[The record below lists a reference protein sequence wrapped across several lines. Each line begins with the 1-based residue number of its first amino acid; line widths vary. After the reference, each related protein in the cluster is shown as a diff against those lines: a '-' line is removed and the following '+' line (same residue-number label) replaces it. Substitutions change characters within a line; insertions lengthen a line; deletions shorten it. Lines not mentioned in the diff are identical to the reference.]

1 MNALRLQTNLSNA
14 DHNTGGLVE
23 AAAKFC
29 IFQVNYGLFNCDV
42 AFPFFVWAEIDNHE
56 LLMGYSSDIGNVEFE
71 LGAKT
76 LERWLIKPEK
86 TMEIVLGIPRERA
99 QDERRVAISPP
110 GVQILVEHGI
120 KVIIEKS
127 AGHFCNFTDLDYGE
141 AGATIADSPEELYE
155 QSNVIVKVSPP
166 QPDEISLFM
175 PGQMLI
181 SALHLGTI
189 TPDLIKTLIEKNITA
204 LGFEFI
210 ETRDGELPIVR
221 TLSEI
226 AGSLAI
232 QTAAK
237 YLETGYGGSGI
248 LLGGIAGVP
257 PAWVTIIGAGTV
269 GLFAA
274 QDALGL
280 GAQVTVID
288 KEINR
293 LRRFEAFFNRH
304 LVTAIA
310 NDHYIAEIAKMSDVL
325 IGALSPRQKIIKP
338 LVSEQVVKSMKPGS
352 VIIDVSIDQG
362 ACFATS
368 RHTSHTNPI
377 YVKHGVTHYWV
388 PNIPS
393 AVAKTASFAL
403 TNTLLPFLLKLTEH
417 ETISDILWKSHSLRK
432 GTYLFKGYVT
442 KKILAELTDVPF
454 REIDMLLA
462 AS

>member
-1 MNALRLQTNLSNA
+1 
-14 DHNTGGLVE
+14 
-23 AAAKFC
+23 
-29 IFQVNYGLFNCDV
+29 
-42 AFPFFVWAEIDNHE
+42 
-56 LLMGYSSDIGNVEFE
+56 MGYSENFEGIEFD

-86 TMEIVLGIPRERA
+86 KMNVALGIPKERFD
-99 QDERRVAISPP
+99 DERRVALSPA
-110 GVQILVEHGI
+110 GVKILSENGIHVLVE
-120 KVIIEKS
+120 KN
-127 AGHFCNFTDLDYGE
+127 AGLASHFTDEEYAE
-141 AGATIADSPEELYE
+141 AGGTLTESAKELYD
-155 QSNVIVKVSPP
+155 SANVIVKVCPP
-166 QPDEISLFM
+166 QSEELSFFKPNQL
-175 PGQMLI
+175 LV
-181 SALHLGTI
+181 SALHLGSVT
-189 TPDLIKTLIEKNITA
+189 KTLVQAFLEKNITA

-210 ETRDGELPIVR
+210 ETRDGELPMVR

-237 YLETGYGGSGI
+237 YLETGYGGSGT

-257 PAWVTIIGAGTV
+257 PAHVTIIGAGTV

-280 GAQVTVID
+280 GAQVTVLD

-304 LVTAIA
+304 IVTAIA
-310 NDHYIAEIAKMSDVL
+310 NEHYIAELAKVSDVM
-325 IGALSPRQKIIKP
+325 IGALSPKQKLIKP
-338 LVSEQVVKSMKPGS
+338 IVSHEVIKTMRSGS

-368 RHTSHTNPI
+368 RHTTHAHPI
-377 YVKHGVTHYWV
+377 FVKYGVTHYCV

-393 AVAKTASFAL
+393 AVARTASFAL
-403 TNTLLPFLLKLTEH
+403 TNTLLPFLMKLTAY
-417 ETISDILWKSHSLRK
+417 ETITEILWNSYSLRK
-432 GTYLFKGYVT
+432 GAYAFKGYVT
-442 KKILAELTDVPF
+442 QKQLAEITGLQY

-462 AS
+462 TG

>member
-1 MNALRLQTNLSNA
+1 MSYT
-14 DHNTGGLVE
+14 
-23 AAAKFC
+23 
-29 IFQVNYGLFNCDV
+29 
-42 AFPFFVWAEIDNHE
+42 
-56 LLMGYSSDIGNVEFE
+56 SDIGNIEFE

-86 TMEIVLGIPRERA
+86 TMLIVLGIPRERA

-110 GVQILVEHGI
+110 GVQILAEHGI
-120 KVIIEKS
+120 KVVIEES
-127 AGHFCNFTDLDYGE
+127 AGKFCNFTDFDYSE
-141 AGATIADSPEELYE
+141 AGALIVNSPEELYS
-155 QSNVIVKVSPP
+155 QANVIVKVSPP
-166 QPDEISLFM
+166 QPEELSLFM

-181 SALHLGTI
+181 SAVHLGTVSNHMLKSLL
-189 TPDLIKTLIEKNITA
+189 DKNITA

-257 PAWVTIIGAGTV
+257 PAHVTIIGAGTV

-310 NDHYIAEIAKMSDVL
+310 NDHYIAQLAKMSDVI
-325 IGALSPRQKIIKP
+325 IGALSPRQKISKP

-377 YVKHGVTHYWV
+377 YVKHGVTHYCV

-417 ETISDILWKSHSLRK
+417 ETVSDILWKSHSLRK
-432 GTYLFKGYVT
+432 GTYMFKGYIT
-442 KKILAELTDVPF
+442 KKIVSELTDLPF

-462 AS
+462 AC

>member
-1 MNALRLQTNLSNA
+1 
-14 DHNTGGLVE
+14 
-23 AAAKFC
+23 
-29 IFQVNYGLFNCDV
+29 
-42 AFPFFVWAEIDNHE
+42 
-56 LLMGYSSDIGNVEFE
+56 MGYGCDIEFD
-71 LGAKT
+71 LGVKT

-86 TMEIVLGIPRERA
+86 TMNISLGIPKERA
-99 QDERRVAISPP
+99 LDERRVAISPA
-110 GVQILVEHGI
+110 GVQILAEHGVR
-120 KVIIEKS
+120 VIVETT
-127 AGHFCNFTDLDYGE
+127 AGQCCNFSDTEYAE
-141 AGATIADSPEELYE
+141 AGALIAPSPEELFH
-155 QSNVIVKVSPP
+155 QSNVIVKVLPP
-166 QPDEISLFM
+166 LPEELPLFSS
-175 PGQMLI
+175 GQMLI
-181 SALHLGTI
+181 SALHLGTVNRH
-189 TPDLIKTLIEKNITA
+189 LMKTLLEKNITA

-257 PAWVTIIGAGTV
+257 PANVTIIGAGTV

-310 NDHYIAEIAKMSDVL
+310 NEHYISQLAKTSDVM
-325 IGALSPRQKIIKP
+325 IGALSPKKKIIRP
-338 LVSEQVVKSMKPGS
+338 LVSEQVVKTMKPGS

-362 ACFATS
+362 SCFATS

-377 YVKHGVTHYWV
+377 YVKHGVTHYCV

-442 KKILAELTDVPF
+442 KKILAELTDFPY

>member
-1 MNALRLQTNLSNA
+1 
-14 DHNTGGLVE
+14 
-23 AAAKFC
+23 
-29 IFQVNYGLFNCDV
+29 
-42 AFPFFVWAEIDNHE
+42 
-56 LLMGYSSDIGNVEFE
+56 MGYSGNIESIEFD
-71 LGAKT
+71 LGIKT

-86 TMEIVLGIPRERA
+86 KMNIALGIPKEWA
-99 QDERRVAISPP
+99 NDERRVALSPA
-110 GVQILVEHGI
+110 GVKILNENGI
-120 KVIIEKS
+120 RVLIEKN
-127 AGHFCNFTDLDYGE
+127 AGLASNFPDEEYAE
-141 AGATIADSPEELYE
+141 AGGYLTDSPEALYNNA
-155 QSNVIVKVSPP
+155 NVIVKVSPP
-166 QPDEISLFM
+166 QFEEVSLFK
-175 PGQMLI
+175 PHQMLI
-181 SALHLGTI
+181 SALHLGSVSKS
-189 TPDLIKTLIEKNITA
+189 LIGTFLEKNIIA

-237 YLETGYGGSGI
+237 YLETGYGGSGV

-257 PAWVTIIGAGTV
+257 PAHITIIGAGTV

-304 LVTAIA
+304 IVTAIA
-310 NDHYIAEIAKMSDVL
+310 NDHYISELAKVSDVM
-325 IGALSPRQKIIKP
+325 IGALSPKQKLIKP
-338 LVSEQVVKSMKPGS
+338 IVSEDVIKTMRPGS

-362 ACFATS
+362 ICFATS
-368 RHTSHTNPI
+368 RHTTHTNPI
-377 YVKHGVTHYWV
+377 FVKHGVTHYCV

-393 AVAKTASFAL
+393 AVARTASFAL
-403 TNTLLPFLLKLTEH
+403 TNTLLPFLMKLTAH
-417 ETISDILWKSHSLRK
+417 ETITEILWNSHSLRK
-432 GTYLFKGYVT
+432 GTYTFKGYVT
-442 KKILAELTDVPF
+442 QKPLTEITGLPH

-462 AS
+462 TG

>member
-1 MNALRLQTNLSNA
+1 
-14 DHNTGGLVE
+14 
-23 AAAKFC
+23 
-29 IFQVNYGLFNCDV
+29 
-42 AFPFFVWAEIDNHE
+42 
-56 LLMGYSSDIGNVEFE
+56 MGYTSDIGNIEFE

-86 TMEIVLGIPRERA
+86 TMSIVLGIPRERA

-120 KVIIEKS
+120 KVVIEES
-127 AGHFCNFTDLDYGE
+127 AGKFCNFTDYDYSE
-141 AGATIADSPEELYE
+141 AGALVVNSIDELYN
-155 QSNVIVKVSPP
+155 QANVIVKVSPP
-166 QPDEISLFM
+166 QPEELSLLI

-181 SALHLGTI
+181 SAVHLGTVSNHM
-189 TPDLIKTLIEKNITA
+189 IKTLLDRNITA

-257 PAWVTIIGAGTV
+257 PAHVTIIGAGTV

-310 NDHYIAEIAKMSDVL
+310 NEHYISQLAKMSDVI
-325 IGALSPRQKIIKP
+325 IGALSPRQKISKP

-377 YVKHGVTHYWV
+377 YVKYGVTHYCV

-417 ETISDILWKSHSLRK
+417 ETVSDILWKSHSLRK
-432 GTYLFKGYVT
+432 GTYVFKGYVT
-442 KKILAELTDVPF
+442 KKIVSELTDLPF

-462 AS
+462 AC

>member
-1 MNALRLQTNLSNA
+1 
-14 DHNTGGLVE
+14 
-23 AAAKFC
+23 
-29 IFQVNYGLFNCDV
+29 
-42 AFPFFVWAEIDNHE
+42 
-56 LLMGYSSDIGNVEFE
+56 MGYSSDMGTIEFE

-76 LERWLIKPEK
+76 LERWLLKPEK
-86 TMEIVLGIPRERA
+86 TMSISIGIPKERA
-99 QDERRVAISPP
+99 QDERRVALSPA
-110 GVQILVEHGI
+110 GVQILTEQGI
-120 KVIIEKS
+120 RVVIES
-127 AGHFCNFTDLDYGE
+127 NAGCFCNFQDSDYAE
-141 AGATIADSPEELYE
+141 AGAIVASCPEEVYN

-166 QPDEISLFM
+166 QPEEMGLFL

-181 SALHLGTI
+181 SAVHLGTI
-189 TPDLIKTLIEKNITA
+189 SRYMIKTLIEKNITA

-257 PAWVTIIGAGTV
+257 PAHVTIIGAGTV

-310 NDHYIAEIAKMSDVL
+310 NDHYIAQLARVSDVM
-325 IGALSPRQKIIKP
+325 IGALSPKQKLSKP
-338 LVSEQVVKSMKPGS
+338 LVSEQVVKTMKPGS

-362 ACFATS
+362 ACFGTS
-368 RHTSHTNPI
+368 RHTTHTNPI
-377 YVKHGVTHYWV
+377 YVKHGVTHYCV

-393 AVAKTASFAL
+393 AVAKTATYAL
-403 TNTLLPFLLKLTEH
+403 TNTLLPFLQKLTAH
-417 ETISDILWKSHSLRK
+417 QTISEILWKSHSLRK
-432 GTYLFKGYVT
+432 GTYLYKGYIT
-442 KKILAELTDVPF
+442 KKILAELTDFPY
-454 REIDMLLA
+454 REIEMLLA
-462 AS
+462 TA

>member
-1 MNALRLQTNLSNA
+1 
-14 DHNTGGLVE
+14 
-23 AAAKFC
+23 
-29 IFQVNYGLFNCDV
+29 
-42 AFPFFVWAEIDNHE
+42 
-56 LLMGYSSDIGNVEFE
+56 MGYSSDMGNIEFE
-71 LGAKT
+71 LGVKT
-76 LERWLIKPEK
+76 LERWLIKSEK
-86 TMEIVLGIPRERA
+86 KMNIAIAIPKERA
-99 QDERRVAISPP
+99 LDERRVALSPA
-110 GVQILVEHGI
+110 GVQILTEQGIRVIVE
-120 KVIIEKS
+120 ES
-127 AGHFCNFTDLDYGE
+127 AGRFCNFQDGDYAE
-141 AGATIADSPEELYE
+141 AGAAIAGSPEELYP
-155 QSNVIVKVSPP
+155 QANVIVKVSPP
-166 QPDEISLFM
+166 QPEELPFFM
-175 PGQMLI
+175 AGQMLF
-181 SALHLGTI
+181 SALHLGTVSRH
-189 TPDLIKTLIEKNITA
+189 LVKSLIEKNITA
-204 LGFEFI
+204 LAFEFI

-257 PAWVTIIGAGTV
+257 PAHVTIIGAGTV

-310 NDHYIAEIAKMSDVL
+310 NDHYIAQLARISDVM
-325 IGALSPRQKIIKP
+325 IGALSPKQKLGKP
-338 LVSEQVVKSMKPGS
+338 LVSEAVVKTMKPGS

-362 ACFATS
+362 TCFATS
-368 RHTSHTNPI
+368 RHTTHANPI
-377 YVKHGVTHYWV
+377 YVKHGVTHYCV

-403 TNTLLPFLLKLTEH
+403 TNTLLPFLQKLTLH
-417 ETISDILWKSHSLRK
+417 ETIPDILWKSHSLRK

-442 KKILAELTDVPF
+442 KKILAELTDFPF

-462 AS
+462 TS

>member
-1 MNALRLQTNLSNA
+1 MYISE
-14 DHNTGGLVE
+14 DKKVS
-23 AAAKFC
+23 
-29 IFQVNYGLFNCDV
+29 YGLFNGEV
-42 AFPFFVWAEIDNHE
+42 TFPFFVLGEIDNHE

-141 AGATIADSPEELYE
+141 AGATIADSPEELYG

-166 QPDEISLFM
+166 QTDELSLFM

-181 SALHLGTI
+181 SALHLGTV
-189 TPDLIKTLIEKNITA
+189 TPGLIKTLIEKNITA

-338 LVSEQVVKSMKPGS
+338 MVSEQVVKSMKPGS

-377 YVKHGVTHYWV
+377 YVKHGVTHYCV

-393 AVAKTASFAL
+393 AVAKTATFAL

-417 ETISDILWKSHSLRK
+417 ETISDILWKSHSLRR
-432 GTYLFKGYVT
+432 GTYIFKGYVT
-442 KKILAELTDVPF
+442 KKVLADLTDVPF

>member
-1 MNALRLQTNLSNA
+1 
-14 DHNTGGLVE
+14 
-23 AAAKFC
+23 
-29 IFQVNYGLFNCDV
+29 
-42 AFPFFVWAEIDNHE
+42 
-56 LLMGYSSDIGNVEFE
+56 MGYPSEFGTLEFE
-71 LGAKT
+71 LGVKT
-76 LERWLIKPEK
+76 LERWLLKSDK
-86 TMEIVLGIPRERA
+86 TMNISIAMPRERA
-99 QDERRVAISPP
+99 QDERRVALSPA
-110 GVQILVEHGI
+110 GVQLLVEQGI
-120 KVIIEKS
+120 RVIVES
-127 AGHFCNFTDLDYGE
+127 GAGIFCNFSDTNYSD
-141 AGATIADSPEELYE
+141 AGALIASCPEELYR
-155 QSNVIVKVSPP
+155 QANVIVKVSPP
-166 QPDEISLFM
+166 QTEELSMFQ
-175 PGQMLI
+175 PGQMLF
-181 SALHLGTI
+181 SALHLGTVSRQMI
-189 TPDLIKTLIEKNITA
+189 RTLIEKNITA
-204 LGFEFI
+204 IGFEFI

-257 PAWVTIIGAGTV
+257 PAHVTIIGAGTV

-280 GAQVTVID
+280 GAQVTVLD

-310 NDHYIAEIAKMSDVL
+310 NEHYIAQLALISDVM
-325 IGALSPRQKIIKP
+325 IGALSPKQKLGKP
-338 LVSEQVVKSMKPGS
+338 LVSEQVVKTMKQGS

-368 RHTSHTNPI
+368 RHTTHTNPI
-377 YVKHGVTHYWV
+377 YVKHGVTHYCV

-403 TNTLLPFLLKLTEH
+403 TNTLLPFLQKLTAH
-417 ETISDILWKSHSLRK
+417 ETIPDILWKSHSLRK
-432 GTYLFKGYVT
+432 GTYIYKGYVT
-442 KKILAELTDVPF
+442 KKILAELTDFPY

-462 AS
+462 TA

>member
-1 MNALRLQTNLSNA
+1 
-14 DHNTGGLVE
+14 
-23 AAAKFC
+23 
-29 IFQVNYGLFNCDV
+29 
-42 AFPFFVWAEIDNHE
+42 
-56 LLMGYSSDIGNVEFE
+56 MGYGFDIEFD
-71 LGAKT
+71 LGVKT

-86 TMEIVLGIPRERA
+86 TLNISLGIPKERA
-99 QDERRVAISPP
+99 QDERRVAISPA
-110 GVQILVEHGI
+110 GAQILTEHGI
-120 KVIIEKS
+120 RVIIETT
-127 AGHFCNFTDLDYGE
+127 AGQSSNFPDSDYAE
-141 AGATIADSPEELYE
+141 AGASIAPSPEELFR

-166 QPDEISLFM
+166 QPEELPLFTS
-175 PGQMLI
+175 GQMLL
-181 SALHLGTI
+181 SALHLGTVSRHMV
-189 TPDLIKTLIEKNITA
+189 KTLLERNITA

-257 PAWVTIIGAGTV
+257 PAHVTIIGAGTV
-269 GLFAA
+269 GLFAE

-310 NDHYIAEIAKMSDVL
+310 NDHYISQLAKVSDVM
-325 IGALSPRQKIIKP
+325 IGALSPKKKISQP
-338 LVSEQVVKSMKPGS
+338 LVSEQVVRSMKPGS

-377 YVKHGVTHYWV
+377 YVKHGVTHYCV

-417 ETISDILWKSHSLRK
+417 ETIADILWKSHSLRK
-432 GTYLFKGYVT
+432 GTYVYKGYVT
-442 KKILAELTDVPF
+442 KKVLAELTDFPF

>member
-1 MNALRLQTNLSNA
+1 
-14 DHNTGGLVE
+14 
-23 AAAKFC
+23 
-29 IFQVNYGLFNCDV
+29 
-42 AFPFFVWAEIDNHE
+42 
-56 LLMGYSSDIGNVEFE
+56 MGYGCDFEFD
-71 LGAKT
+71 LGVKT

-86 TMEIVLGIPRERA
+86 TMNISLGIPRERA
-99 QDERRVAISPP
+99 QDERRVAISPA
-110 GVQILVEHGI
+110 GVQILTEHGI
-120 KVIIEKS
+120 RVIVETT
-127 AGHFCNFTDLDYGE
+127 AGQFCNFSDSDYAE
-141 AGATIADSPEELYE
+141 AGAIIAPSPEELFG

-166 QPDEISLFM
+166 QQEELPLFT

-189 TPDLIKTLIEKNITA
+189 SRHLIKTLLEKNVTA

-257 PAWVTIIGAGTV
+257 PANVTIIGAGTV

-310 NDHYIAEIAKMSDVL
+310 NDHYISELAKTSDVL
-325 IGALSPRQKIIKP
+325 IGALSPKKKIIHP
-338 LVSEQVVKSMKPGS
+338 LVSEQVIKSMKPGS

-377 YVKHGVTHYWV
+377 YVKHGVTHYCV

-417 ETISDILWKSHSLRK
+417 ETVADILWKSHSLRK

-442 KKILAELTDVPF
+442 KKILSELTDFPF

>member
-1 MNALRLQTNLSNA
+1 
-14 DHNTGGLVE
+14 
-23 AAAKFC
+23 
-29 IFQVNYGLFNCDV
+29 
-42 AFPFFVWAEIDNHE
+42 
-56 LLMGYSSDIGNVEFE
+56 MGYSGDTGSIEFE
-71 LGAKT
+71 LGVKT
-76 LERWLIKPEK
+76 LERWLIKPGK
-86 TMEIVLGIPRERA
+86 TMNIVLGIPKERA
-99 QDERRVAISPP
+99 LDERRVALSPA
-110 GVQILVEHGI
+110 GVQILTEHGI
-120 KVIIEKS
+120 RVIIEQS
-127 AGHFCNFTDLDYGE
+127 AGHFCNFSDIDYSE
-141 AGATIADSPEELYE
+141 AGAVIVASPEELFAD
-155 QSNVIVKVSPP
+155 SNVIVKVSPP
-166 QPDEISLFM
+166 QPEELALFT

-181 SALHLGTI
+181 SALHLGTVSRHVI
-189 TPDLIKTLIEKNITA
+189 DTLLEKNITA

-210 ETRDGELPIVR
+210 ETKDGELPIVR

-257 PAWVTIIGAGTV
+257 PAHVTIIGAGTV

-310 NDHYIAEIAKMSDVL
+310 NDHYISEIARFSDVM
-325 IGALSPRQKIIKP
+325 IGALSPKQKIIKP
-338 LVSEQVVKSMKPGS
+338 LVSEQVIKSMKPGS

-362 ACFATS
+362 ACFSTS

-377 YVKHGVTHYWV
+377 YVKHGVTHYCV

-403 TNTLLPFLLKLTEH
+403 TNTLLPFLLKLSEH

-442 KKILAELTDVPF
+442 RKILAELVNHPF

>member
-1 MNALRLQTNLSNA
+1 
-14 DHNTGGLVE
+14 
-23 AAAKFC
+23 
-29 IFQVNYGLFNCDV
+29 
-42 AFPFFVWAEIDNHE
+42 
-56 LLMGYSSDIGNVEFE
+56 MGYPSDLGTLEFE
-71 LGAKT
+71 LGVKT
-76 LERWLIKPEK
+76 LERWLLKPEK
-86 TMEIVLGIPRERA
+86 TMNVAIAMPRERA
-99 QDERRVAISPP
+99 QDERRVALSPA
-110 GVQILVEHGI
+110 GVQILVEQGI
-120 KVIIEKS
+120 RVIVES
-127 AGHFCNFTDLDYGE
+127 GAGTFCNFSDTLYSE
-141 AGATIADSPEELYE
+141 AGALIASSPDELYR
-155 QSNVIVKVSPP
+155 QANVIVKVAPP
-166 QPDEISLFM
+166 LTEELPMFI

-181 SALHLGTI
+181 SALHLGTVSRQM
-189 TPDLIKTLIEKNITA
+189 IKALIEKNITA
-204 LGFEFI
+204 IGFEFI

-257 PAWVTIIGAGTV
+257 PAHVTIIGAGTV

-310 NDHYIAEIAKMSDVL
+310 NEHYIAQLARISDVM
-325 IGALSPRQKIIKP
+325 IGALSPRQKLGKP
-338 LVSEQVVKSMKPGS
+338 LVNEQVVKTMKPGS

-368 RHTSHTNPI
+368 RHTTHTNPI
-377 YVKHGVTHYWV
+377 YVKHGVTHYCV

-403 TNTLLPFLLKLTEH
+403 TNTLLPFLQKLTAH
-417 ETISDILWKSHSLRK
+417 ETIPDILWKSHSLRK
-432 GTYLFKGYVT
+432 GTYIYKGYVT
-442 KKILAELTDVPF
+442 KKILAELTDFPY

-462 AS
+462 TA

>member
-1 MNALRLQTNLSNA
+1 MNIT
-14 DHNTGGLVE
+14 
-23 AAAKFC
+23 
-29 IFQVNYGLFNCDV
+29 
-42 AFPFFVWAEIDNHE
+42 
-56 LLMGYSSDIGNVEFE
+56 
-71 LGAKT
+71 
-76 LERWLIKPEK
+76 
-86 TMEIVLGIPRERA
+86 LGIPKERA
-99 QDERRVAISPP
+99 QDERRVAISPA
-110 GVQILVEHGI
+110 GVQILAEQGIRVVVET
-120 KVIIEKS
+120 S
-127 AGHFCNFTDLDYGE
+127 AGQFCNFPDMEYAE
-141 AGATIADSPEELYE
+141 AGAAIAPSPEELFRE
-155 QSNVIVKVSPP
+155 SNVIVKVSPP
-166 QPDEISLFM
+166 QPEELPLFS

-181 SALHLGTI
+181 SALHLGTVNRH
-189 TPDLIKTLIEKNITA
+189 LVKTLLEKNITA

-257 PAWVTIIGAGTV
+257 PAHVTIIGAGTV

-310 NDHYIAEIAKMSDVL
+310 NDHYISQLAKVSDVM
-325 IGALSPRQKIIKP
+325 IGALSPKKKIINP

-377 YVKHGVTHYWV
+377 YVKHGVTHYCV

-417 ETISDILWKSHSLRK
+417 ETIADILWKSHSLRK
-432 GTYLFKGYVT
+432 GTYVFKGYVT
-442 KKILAELTDVPF
+442 KKILAELTDFPY

>member
-1 MNALRLQTNLSNA
+1 MPYPA
-14 DHNTGGLVE
+14 D
-23 AAAKFC
+23 
-29 IFQVNYGLFNCDV
+29 YGTL
-42 AFPFFVWAEIDNHE
+42 
-56 LLMGYSSDIGNVEFE
+56 EFE
-71 LGAKT
+71 LGVKT
-76 LERWLIKPEK
+76 LERWLLKPGK
-86 TMEIVLGIPRERA
+86 TMQIAIAMPKERA
-99 QDERRVAISPP
+99 QDERRVALSPA
-110 GVQILVEHGI
+110 GVQILTEQGIRVIVETG
-120 KVIIEKS
+120 
-127 AGHFCNFTDLDYGE
+127 AGAFCNFTDVDYSV
-141 AGATIADSPEELYE
+141 AGALIASCPEELYR
-155 QSNVIVKVSPP
+155 QANVIVKVSPP
-166 QPDEISLFM
+166 QTEELSMFQ

-181 SALHLGTI
+181 SALHLGTASRQMI
-189 TPDLIKTLIEKNITA
+189 RTLIDKGMTA
-204 LGFEFI
+204 IGFEFI

-257 PAWVTIIGAGTV
+257 PAHVTIIGAGTV

-310 NDHYIAEIAKMSDVL
+310 NEHYIAQLARISDVM
-325 IGALSPRQKIIKP
+325 IGALSPKQKLRKP
-338 LVSEQVVKSMKPGS
+338 LVSEQVIKTMKPGS

-368 RHTSHTNPI
+368 RHTNHTNPI
-377 YVKHGVTHYWV
+377 YVKHGVTHYCV

-393 AVAKTASFAL
+393 AVAKTATFAL
-403 TNTLLPFLLKLTEH
+403 TNTLLPFLQKLTAH
-417 ETISDILWKSHSLRK
+417 ETIPDILWKSHSLRK
-432 GTYLFKGYVT
+432 GTYIYKGYVT
-442 KKILAELTDVPF
+442 KKILAELTDFPF

-462 AS
+462 TG

>member
-1 MNALRLQTNLSNA
+1 
-14 DHNTGGLVE
+14 
-23 AAAKFC
+23 
-29 IFQVNYGLFNCDV
+29 
-42 AFPFFVWAEIDNHE
+42 
-56 LLMGYSSDIGNVEFE
+56 MGYTSDIGNIEFE

-86 TMEIVLGIPRERA
+86 TMNIVLGIPKERA

-120 KVIIEKS
+120 QVVIEES
-127 AGHFCNFTDLDYGE
+127 AGKFCNFTDFDYSE
-141 AGATIADSPEELYE
+141 AGALVVNSIDELYN
-155 QSNVIVKVSPP
+155 QANVIVKVSPP
-166 QPDEISLFM
+166 QPEELSLLI

-181 SALHLGTI
+181 SAVHLGTVSNHM
-189 TPDLIKTLIEKNITA
+189 IKTLLDRNITA

-257 PAWVTIIGAGTV
+257 PAHVTIIGAGTV

-310 NDHYIAEIAKMSDVL
+310 NEHYISQVAKMSDVI
-325 IGALSPRQKIIKP
+325 IGALSPRQKISKP

-377 YVKHGVTHYWV
+377 YVKHGVTHYCV

-417 ETISDILWKSHSLRK
+417 ETVSDILWKSHSLRK
-432 GTYLFKGYVT
+432 GTYVFKGYVT
-442 KKILAELTDVPF
+442 KKIVSELTDLPF

-462 AS
+462 AC

>member
-1 MNALRLQTNLSNA
+1 
-14 DHNTGGLVE
+14 
-23 AAAKFC
+23 
-29 IFQVNYGLFNCDV
+29 
-42 AFPFFVWAEIDNHE
+42 
-56 LLMGYSSDIGNVEFE
+56 MGYSSDLGTLEFE
-71 LGAKT
+71 LGVKT
-76 LERWLIKPEK
+76 LERWLLKPEK
-86 TMEIVLGIPRERA
+86 KMNVAIAMPRERA
-99 QDERRVAISPP
+99 QDERRVALSPA
-110 GVQILVEHGI
+110 GVQILVEQGI
-120 KVIIEKS
+120 RVIVE
-127 AGHFCNFTDLDYGE
+127 AGAGTFCNFSDIDYSD
-141 AGATIADSPEELYE
+141 AGALVASCPEELYR
-155 QSNVIVKVSPP
+155 QANVIVKVSPP
-166 QPDEISLFM
+166 LPEELGMFV

-181 SALHLGTI
+181 SALHLGTVNRQMI
-189 TPDLIKTLIEKNITA
+189 GTLIEKNITA

-221 TLSEI
+221 TMSEI

-237 YLETGYGGSGI
+237 YLESGYGGSGI

-257 PAWVTIIGAGTV
+257 PAHVTIIGAGTV

-310 NDHYIAEIAKMSDVL
+310 NEHYIAKLAEISDVM
-325 IGALSPRQKIIKP
+325 IGALSPRLKLGKP
-338 LVSEQVVKSMKPGS
+338 LVSEQVVKTMKPGS
-352 VIIDVSIDQG
+352 GIIDVSIDQG

-368 RHTSHTNPI
+368 RHTTHTNPI
-377 YVKHGVTHYWV
+377 YVKHGVTHYCV

-403 TNTLLPFLLKLTEH
+403 TNALLPFLQKLTAH
-417 ETISDILWKSHSLRK
+417 ETIPDILWKSHSLRK
-432 GTYLFKGYVT
+432 GTYLYKGYVT
-442 KKILAELTDVPF
+442 KKILAELTDFPF

-462 AS
+462 TA

>member
-1 MNALRLQTNLSNA
+1 M
-14 DHNTGGLVE
+14 
-23 AAAKFC
+23 
-29 IFQVNYGLFNCDV
+29 
-42 AFPFFVWAEIDNHE
+42 
-56 LLMGYSSDIGNVEFE
+56 MGYSDMGNIEFE
-71 LGAKT
+71 LGVKT
-76 LERWLIKPEK
+76 LERWLIKSEK
-86 TMEIVLGIPRERA
+86 TMNIVIAIPRERA
-99 QDERRVAISPP
+99 QDERRVAISPA
-110 GVQILVEHGI
+110 GVQILVEQGI
-120 KVIIEKS
+120 KVLVEQS
-127 AGHFCNFTDLDYGE
+127 AGRFCNFLDQDYAE
-141 AGATIADSPEELYE
+141 AGALIAETPEELFR
-155 QSNVIVKVSPP
+155 QANVIVKVSPP
-166 QPDEISLFM
+166 QPEELALFV

-181 SALHLGTI
+181 SALHLGTVSRH
-189 TPDLIKTLIEKNITA
+189 LIKTLIDKNITA
-204 LGFEFI
+204 LAFEFI

-257 PAWVTIIGAGTV
+257 PAHVTIIGAGTV

-310 NDHYIAEIAKMSDVL
+310 NEHYISQLARISDVM
-325 IGALSPRQKIIKP
+325 IGALSPKKKLGKP
-338 LVSEQVVKSMKPGS
+338 LVSEQIIKTMKPGS

-368 RHTSHTNPI
+368 RHTTHTNPI
-377 YVKHGVTHYWV
+377 YVKHGITHYCV

-403 TNTLLPFLLKLTEH
+403 TNTLLPFLLKLTSH
-417 ETISDILWKSHSLRK
+417 ETIPDILWKSHSLRK
-432 GTYLFKGYVT
+432 GTYIFKGYVT
-442 KKILAELTDVPF
+442 KKILAEITDFPF

-462 AS
+462 AI

>member
-1 MNALRLQTNLSNA
+1 
-14 DHNTGGLVE
+14 
-23 AAAKFC
+23 
-29 IFQVNYGLFNCDV
+29 
-42 AFPFFVWAEIDNHE
+42 
-56 LLMGYSSDIGNVEFE
+56 MGYGCDIEFD
-71 LGAKT
+71 LAVKT

-86 TMEIVLGIPRERA
+86 ILNITLGIPKERA
-99 QDERRVAISPP
+99 QDERRVALSPA
-110 GVQILVEHGI
+110 GVQILTEHGI
-120 KVIIEKS
+120 NVMIETS
-127 AGHFCNFTDLDYGE
+127 AGQFCNFSDADYAE
-141 AGATIADSPEELYE
+141 AGASIAASPAQLFR

-166 QPDEISLFM
+166 QEEDLPLFCAD
-175 PGQMLI
+175 QLLI
-181 SALHLGTI
+181 SALHLGTVSRH
-189 TPDLIKTLIEKNITA
+189 LIQRLLKKNITA

-237 YLETGYGGSGI
+237 YLETGYGGSGT

-257 PAWVTIIGAGTV
+257 PAHITIIGAGTV

-288 KEINR
+288 REINR

-310 NDHYIAEIAKMSDVL
+310 NDHYISQLAKTSDVI
-325 IGALSPRQKIIKP
+325 IGALSPKKKVIHP
-338 LVSEQVVKSMKPGS
+338 LVSEQVIKSMKPGS

-377 YVKHGVTHYWV
+377 YVKHGVTHYCV

-403 TNTLLPFLLKLTEH
+403 TNTLLPFLLKLTERA
-417 ETISDILWKSHSLRK
+417 TIGDILWKSHSLRK

-442 KKILAELTDVPF
+442 KKILADLTDFPY

>member
-1 MNALRLQTNLSNA
+1 
-14 DHNTGGLVE
+14 
-23 AAAKFC
+23 
-29 IFQVNYGLFNCDV
+29 
-42 AFPFFVWAEIDNHE
+42 
-56 LLMGYSSDIGNVEFE
+56 MGYPSDIGHAEFD

-86 TMEIVLGIPRERA
+86 TMNIVLGIPRERA
-99 QDERRVAISPP
+99 QDERRVAMSPH

-120 KVIIEKS
+120 QVVIETA
-127 AGHFCNFTDLDYGE
+127 AGHFCNFTDFDYGE
-141 AGATIADSPEELYE
+141 AGATIAESPEELYR
-155 QSNVIVKVSPP
+155 QCNVIVKVSPP
-166 QPDEISLFM
+166 QPEELPLFM
-175 PGQMLI
+175 PDQI
-181 SALHLGTI
+181 VVSALHLGTV
-189 TPDLIKTLIEKNITA
+189 THQLLKALLDKKITA
-204 LGFEFI
+204 IGFEFI

-226 AGSLAI
+226 AGSLAV

-257 PAWVTIIGAGTV
+257 PAHVTIIGAGTV

-310 NDHYIAEIAKMSDVL
+310 NDHYIAELAKKSDVL
-325 IGALSPRQKIIKP
+325 IGALSPKQKIIKP
-338 LVSEQVVKSMKPGS
+338 LVSEQVVKSMKRGS

-362 ACFATS
+362 NCFATS

-377 YVKHGVTHYWV
+377 YVKHGVTHYCV

-417 ETISDILWKSHSLRK
+417 ETIADILWSSHSLRR

-442 KKILAELTDVPF
+442 KKMLAELTDVPF

>member
-1 MNALRLQTNLSNA
+1 
-14 DHNTGGLVE
+14 
-23 AAAKFC
+23 
-29 IFQVNYGLFNCDV
+29 
-42 AFPFFVWAEIDNHE
+42 
-56 LLMGYSSDIGNVEFE
+56 MGYGCDFEFD
-71 LGAKT
+71 LGVKT

-86 TMEIVLGIPRERA
+86 TMNISLGIPRERA
-99 QDERRVAISPP
+99 QDERRVAISPA
-110 GVQILVEHGI
+110 GVQILTEHGI
-120 KVIIEKS
+120 RVIVETA
-127 AGHFCNFTDLDYGE
+127 AGQFCNFSDTDYAE
-141 AGATIADSPEELYE
+141 AGAIIAPSPEELFA

-166 QPDEISLFM
+166 QPEELPLFTA
-175 PGQMLI
+175 GQMLI

-189 TPDLIKTLIEKNITA
+189 SRHLIKALLEKNITA

-257 PAWVTIIGAGTV
+257 PANVTIIGAGTV

-310 NDHYIAEIAKMSDVL
+310 NDHYISELAKTSDVL
-325 IGALSPRQKIIKP
+325 IGALSPKKKIIHP
-338 LVSEQVVKSMKPGS
+338 LVSEQVVKSMRPGS

-377 YVKHGVTHYWV
+377 YVKHGVTHYCV

-417 ETISDILWKSHSLRK
+417 ETVADILWKSHSLRK

-442 KKILAELTDVPF
+442 KKILSELTDFPF

>member
-1 MNALRLQTNLSNA
+1 M
-14 DHNTGGLVE
+14 
-23 AAAKFC
+23 
-29 IFQVNYGLFNCDV
+29 
-42 AFPFFVWAEIDNHE
+42 
-56 LLMGYSSDIGNVEFE
+56 MGYSSDLRTLEYE
-71 LGAKT
+71 LGVKT
-76 LERWLIKPEK
+76 LERWLLKPEK
-86 TMEIVLGIPRERA
+86 TMSVSIAIPKERA
-99 QDERRVAISPP
+99 QDERRVALSPA
-110 GVQILVEHGI
+110 GVQILVEQGI
-120 KVIIEKS
+120 RVVVES
-127 AGHFCNFTDLDYGE
+127 DAGHFCNFLDHDYAD
-141 AGATIADSPEELYE
+141 AGAIIAASPEELYS
-155 QSNVIVKVSPP
+155 QANVIVKVSPP
-166 QPDEISLFM
+166 QPEELHLLL

-181 SALHLGTI
+181 SAVHLGTVSRHM
-189 TPDLIKTLIEKNITA
+189 IKTLIDKNITA

-257 PAWVTIIGAGTV
+257 PAHVTIIGAGTV

-310 NDHYIAEIAKMSDVL
+310 NEHYIAQLARISDVI
-325 IGALSPRQKIIKP
+325 IGALSPKLKLIKP
-338 LVSEQVVKSMKPGS
+338 LVSEQVVKTMKPGS

-362 ACFATS
+362 ACFGTS
-368 RHTSHTNPI
+368 RHTTHTNPI
-377 YVKHGVTHYWV
+377 YVKHGVTHYC
-388 PNIPS
+388 
-393 AVAKTASFAL
+393 
-403 TNTLLPFLLKLTEH
+403 
-417 ETISDILWKSHSLRK
+417 LRK
-432 GTYLFKGYVT
+432 GTYLYKGYVT
-442 KKILAELTDVPF
+442 KKILAELTDMPY

-462 AS
+462 TA

>member
-1 MNALRLQTNLSNA
+1 
-14 DHNTGGLVE
+14 
-23 AAAKFC
+23 
-29 IFQVNYGLFNCDV
+29 
-42 AFPFFVWAEIDNHE
+42 
-56 LLMGYSSDIGNVEFE
+56 
-71 LGAKT
+71 
-76 LERWLIKPEK
+76 
-86 TMEIVLGIPRERA
+86 
-99 QDERRVAISPP
+99 
-110 GVQILVEHGI
+110 
-120 KVIIEKS
+120 
-127 AGHFCNFTDLDYGE
+127 
-141 AGATIADSPEELYE
+141 
-155 QSNVIVKVSPP
+155 
-166 QPDEISLFM
+166 
-175 PGQMLI
+175 MLI
-181 SALHLGTI
+181 SALHLGTVS
-189 TPDLIKTLIEKNITA
+189 PQLLKTLLEKNITA

-257 PAWVTIIGAGTV
+257 PAHVTIIGAGTV

-310 NDHYIAEIAKMSDVL
+310 NDHYISELAKTSDVM
-325 IGALSPRQKIIKP
+325 IGALSPKKKIIKP

-377 YVKHGVTHYWV
+377 YVKHGVTHYCV

-403 TNTLLPFLLKLTEH
+403 TNTLLPFILKLTDH

-432 GTYLFKGYVT
+432 GTYIFRGYVT
-442 KKILAELTDVPF
+442 KKILSELTDFPF

-462 AS
+462 AC

>member
-1 MNALRLQTNLSNA
+1 
-14 DHNTGGLVE
+14 
-23 AAAKFC
+23 
-29 IFQVNYGLFNCDV
+29 
-42 AFPFFVWAEIDNHE
+42 
-56 LLMGYSSDIGNVEFE
+56 MGYSSDLESLEFD
-71 LGAKT
+71 LGVKT
-76 LERWLIKPEK
+76 LERWLLKPGK
-86 TMEIVLGIPRERA
+86 AMNIAIAIPKERA
-99 QDERRVAISPP
+99 QDERRVALSPA
-110 GVQILVEHGI
+110 GVQILSEQGIRVVVETN
-120 KVIIEKS
+120 
-127 AGHFCNFTDLDYGE
+127 AGMFCNFDDDAYAA
-141 AGATIADSPEELYE
+141 AGAVIAFSPEELFR
-155 QSNVIVKVSPP
+155 QANVIVKVSPP
-166 QPDEISLFM
+166 QPEELPLFL

-189 TPDLIKTLIEKNITA
+189 NRQMIKTLSEKNITA

-257 PAWVTIIGAGTV
+257 PAHVTIIGAGTV

-310 NDHYIAEIAKMSDVL
+310 NDHYIAQLARMSDVM
-325 IGALSPRQKIIKP
+325 IGALSPKKKLSKP
-338 LVSEQVVKSMKPGS
+338 LVSELVVKTMKPGS

-377 YVKHGVTHYWV
+377 YVKHGVTHYCV

-393 AVAKTASFAL
+393 AVAKTASYAL
-403 TNTLLPFLLKLTEH
+403 TNTLLPFLQKLAEH
-417 ETISDILWKSHSLRK
+417 ETIPDMLWKSHSLRK
-432 GTYLFKGYVT
+432 GTYLYKGYVT
-442 KKILAELTDVPF
+442 KKILAELTDFPY
-454 REIDMLLA
+454 REIDLLLA
-462 AS
+462 TA

>member
-1 MNALRLQTNLSNA
+1 
-14 DHNTGGLVE
+14 
-23 AAAKFC
+23 
-29 IFQVNYGLFNCDV
+29 
-42 AFPFFVWAEIDNHE
+42 
-56 LLMGYSSDIGNVEFE
+56 MGYPSDLGTLEFE
-71 LGAKT
+71 LGVKT
-76 LERWLIKPEK
+76 LERWLLKPEK
-86 TMEIVLGIPRERA
+86 TMNVAIAIPKERA
-99 QDERRVAISPP
+99 QDERRVALSPA
-110 GVQILVEHGI
+110 GVQILVEQGI
-120 KVIIEKS
+120 RVIIES
-127 AGHFCNFTDLDYGE
+127 GAGSFCNFSDANYSE
-141 AGATIADSPEELYE
+141 AGAIVASSPDELYR
-155 QSNVIVKVSPP
+155 QANVIVKVSPP
-166 QPDEISLFM
+166 QPEELAMFI

-181 SALHLGTI
+181 SALHLGTVSRQMI
-189 TPDLIKTLIEKNITA
+189 RALIEKNITA

-257 PAWVTIIGAGTV
+257 PAHVTIIGAGTV

-310 NDHYIAEIAKMSDVL
+310 NEHYIAQLALISDVM
-325 IGALSPRQKIIKP
+325 IGALSPKQKLGKP
-338 LVSEQVVKSMKPGS
+338 LVSEQVVKMMKPGS

-368 RHTSHTNPI
+368 RHTTHTNPI
-377 YVKHGVTHYWV
+377 YVKHGVTHYCV

-403 TNTLLPFLLKLTEH
+403 TNTLLPFLQKLTAH
-417 ETISDILWKSHSLRK
+417 QTIPDILWKSHSLRK
-432 GTYLFKGYVT
+432 GTYVYKGYVT
-442 KKILAELTDVPF
+442 KKILAELIDFPY

-462 AS
+462 TA

>member
-1 MNALRLQTNLSNA
+1 M
-14 DHNTGGLVE
+14 
-23 AAAKFC
+23 
-29 IFQVNYGLFNCDV
+29 
-42 AFPFFVWAEIDNHE
+42 
-56 LLMGYSSDIGNVEFE
+56 MGYSDVEHIEFE

-76 LERWLIKPEK
+76 LERWLIKPDK
-86 TMEIVLGIPRERA
+86 TMNIAIAIPRERA
-99 QDERRVAISPP
+99 QDERRVAISPA
-110 GVQILVEHGI
+110 GVQILVEQGI
-120 KVIIEKS
+120 RVIVEES
-127 AGHFCNFTDLDYGE
+127 AGRFCNFLDEHYAD
-141 AGATIADSPEELYE
+141 AGATIASSAEELYR
-155 QSNVIVKVSPP
+155 QANVIVKV
-166 QPDEISLFM
+166 
-175 PGQMLI
+175 
-181 SALHLGTI
+181 
-189 TPDLIKTLIEKNITA
+189 LIKTLIEKNITA
-204 LGFEFI
+204 LAFEFI

-257 PAWVTIIGAGTV
+257 PAHVTIIGAGTV

-310 NDHYIAEIAKMSDVL
+310 NDHYIAELARISDVM
-325 IGALSPRQKIIKP
+325 IGALSPKKKLSKP
-338 LVSEQVVKSMKPGS
+338 LVNEQVVKSMKTGS

-368 RHTSHTNPI
+368 RHTTHTNPI
-377 YVKHGVTHYWV
+377 YVKHGVTHYCV

-403 TNTLLPFLLKLTEH
+403 TNTLLPFLLKLTAH

-442 KKILAELTDVPF
+442 KKILSEITDFPY

-462 AS
+462 SI

>member
-1 MNALRLQTNLSNA
+1 
-14 DHNTGGLVE
+14 
-23 AAAKFC
+23 
-29 IFQVNYGLFNCDV
+29 
-42 AFPFFVWAEIDNHE
+42 
-56 LLMGYSSDIGNVEFE
+56 MGYSSDMGSVEFE

-76 LERWLIKPEK
+76 LERWLIKPGK
-86 TMEIVLGIPRERA
+86 AMDIVLGIPRERA

-110 GVQILVEHGI
+110 GVQILVEQGI
-120 KVIIEKS
+120 KVVVEKA
-127 AGHFCNFTDLDYGE
+127 AGYFCNFTDLAYSE
-141 AGATIADSPEELYE
+141 AGAALADSAEELYE
-155 QSNVIVKVSPP
+155 QCNVIVKVSPP
-166 QPDEISLFM
+166 QQEELPLFM
-175 PGQMLI
+175 AGQLLI
-181 SALHLGTI
+181 SALHLGTVK
-189 TPDLIKTLIEKNITA
+189 PRLVKVLLEKNITA

-226 AGSLAI
+226 AGSLAV

-257 PAWVTIIGAGTV
+257 PAHVTIIGAGTV

-310 NDHYIAEIAKMSDVL
+310 NDHYIAEIARMSDVM
-325 IGALSPRQKIIKP
+325 IGALSPKQKIIKP
-338 LVSEQVVKSMKPGS
+338 LVSEQVVKSMKTGS

-377 YVKHGVTHYWV
+377 YVKHGVTHYCV

-403 TNTLLPFLLKLTEH
+403 TNTLLPFLLKLAGN
-417 ETISDILWKSHSLRK
+417 ETISDILWKSQSLRR
-432 GTYLFKGYVT
+432 GTYVFKGYVT
-442 KKILAELTDVPF
+442 KKILADLTDFPF

>member
-1 MNALRLQTNLSNA
+1 
-14 DHNTGGLVE
+14 
-23 AAAKFC
+23 
-29 IFQVNYGLFNCDV
+29 
-42 AFPFFVWAEIDNHE
+42 
-56 LLMGYSSDIGNVEFE
+56 MGYPSDFGTLEFE
-71 LGAKT
+71 LGVKT
-76 LERWLIKPEK
+76 LERWLLKPEK
-86 TMEIVLGIPRERA
+86 TMNVSIAMPRERA
-99 QDERRVAISPP
+99 QDERRVALSPA
-110 GVQILVEHGI
+110 GVQILVEQGVR
-120 KVIIEKS
+120 VIVES
-127 AGHFCNFTDLDYGE
+127 GAGTFCNFSDTNYSD
-141 AGATIADSPEELYE
+141 AGALIASCPDELYR
-155 QSNVIVKVSPP
+155 QANVIVKVSPP
-166 QPDEISLFM
+166 LTEELSMFQS
-175 PGQMLI
+175 GQMLI
-181 SALHLGTI
+181 SALHLGTVSRQMI
-189 TPDLIKTLIEKNITA
+189 RTLIEKNITA
-204 LGFEFI
+204 IGFEFI

-257 PAWVTIIGAGTV
+257 PAHVTIIGAGTV

-310 NDHYIAEIAKMSDVL
+310 NDHYIAQLALISDVM
-325 IGALSPRQKIIKP
+325 IGALSPKQKLSKP
-338 LVSEQVVKSMKPGS
+338 LVSEQVVKTMKQGS

-368 RHTSHTNPI
+368 RHTTHTNPI
-377 YVKHGVTHYWV
+377 YVKHGVTHYCV

-403 TNTLLPFLLKLTEH
+403 TNTLLPFLQKLTAH
-417 ETISDILWKSHSLRK
+417 ETIPDTLWKSHSLRK
-432 GTYLFKGYVT
+432 GTYIYKGYVT
-442 KKILAELTDVPF
+442 KKILAELTDFPY

-462 AS
+462 TA

>member
-1 MNALRLQTNLSNA
+1 
-14 DHNTGGLVE
+14 
-23 AAAKFC
+23 
-29 IFQVNYGLFNCDV
+29 
-42 AFPFFVWAEIDNHE
+42 
-56 LLMGYSSDIGNVEFE
+56 MGYPSDFGTLEFE
-71 LGAKT
+71 LGVKT
-76 LERWLIKPEK
+76 LERWLLKPEK
-86 TMEIVLGIPRERA
+86 TMNVSIAMPRERA
-99 QDERRVAISPP
+99 QDERRVALSPA
-110 GVQILVEHGI
+110 GVQILVEQGVR
-120 KVIIEKS
+120 VIVES
-127 AGHFCNFTDLDYGE
+127 GAGTFCNFSDTNYSD
-141 AGATIADSPEELYE
+141 AGALIASCPDELYR
-155 QSNVIVKVSPP
+155 QANVIVKVSPP
-166 QPDEISLFM
+166 LTEELSMFQS
-175 PGQMLI
+175 GQMLI
-181 SALHLGTI
+181 SALHLGTVSRQMI
-189 TPDLIKTLIEKNITA
+189 RTLIEKNITA
-204 LGFEFI
+204 IGFEFI

-257 PAWVTIIGAGTV
+257 PAHVTIIGAGTV

-310 NDHYIAEIAKMSDVL
+310 NDHYIAQLALISDVM
-325 IGALSPRQKIIKP
+325 IGALSPKQKLSKP
-338 LVSEQVVKSMKPGS
+338 LVSEQVVKTMKQGS

-368 RHTSHTNPI
+368 RHTTHTNPI
-377 YVKHGVTHYWV
+377 YVKHGVTHYCV

-403 TNTLLPFLLKLTEH
+403 TNTLLPFLQKLTAH
-417 ETISDILWKSHSLRK
+417 ETIPDILWKSHSLRK
-432 GTYLFKGYVT
+432 GTYIYKGYVT
-442 KKILAELTDVPF
+442 KKILAELTDFPY

-462 AS
+462 TA

>member
-1 MNALRLQTNLSNA
+1 
-14 DHNTGGLVE
+14 
-23 AAAKFC
+23 
-29 IFQVNYGLFNCDV
+29 
-42 AFPFFVWAEIDNHE
+42 
-56 LLMGYSSDIGNVEFE
+56 MGYGCDIEFD
-71 LGAKT
+71 LGVKT

-86 TMEIVLGIPRERA
+86 TMNISLGIPRERA
-99 QDERRVAISPP
+99 LDERRVAISPA
-110 GVQILVEHGI
+110 GVQILAEHG
-120 KVIIEKS
+120 VRVLVETT
-127 AGHFCNFTDLDYGE
+127 AGQCCNFSDTEYAE
-141 AGATIADSPEELYE
+141 AGALIAPSPEELFR
-155 QSNVIVKVSPP
+155 QSNVIVKVLPP
-166 QPDEISLFM
+166 MPEELGLFSS
-175 PGQMLI
+175 GQMLI
-181 SALHLGTI
+181 SALHLGTVNRH
-189 TPDLIKTLIEKNITA
+189 LMKTLLEKNITA

-257 PAWVTIIGAGTV
+257 PANVTIIGAGTV

-310 NDHYIAEIAKMSDVL
+310 NDHYISQLAKTSDVM
-325 IGALSPRQKIIKP
+325 IGALSPKKKIIRP
-338 LVSEQVVKSMKPGS
+338 LVSEQVVKTMKPGS

-362 ACFATS
+362 SCFATS

-377 YVKHGVTHYWV
+377 YVKHGVTHYCV

-417 ETISDILWKSHSLRK
+417 ETVSDILWKSHSLRK

-442 KKILAELTDVPF
+442 KKILAELTDFPY

>member
-1 MNALRLQTNLSNA
+1 
-14 DHNTGGLVE
+14 
-23 AAAKFC
+23 
-29 IFQVNYGLFNCDV
+29 
-42 AFPFFVWAEIDNHE
+42 
-56 LLMGYSSDIGNVEFE
+56 MGYPSDFGTIEFE
-71 LGAKT
+71 LGVKT
-76 LERWLIKPEK
+76 LERWLLKPEK
-86 TMEIVLGIPRERA
+86 TMNVSIAMPRERA
-99 QDERRVAISPP
+99 QDERRVALSPA
-110 GVQILVEHGI
+110 GVQILVEQGVR
-120 KVIIEKS
+120 VIVES
-127 AGHFCNFTDLDYGE
+127 GAGTFCNFSDENYSD
-141 AGATIADSPEELYE
+141 AGALVASCPDELYR
-155 QSNVIVKVSPP
+155 QANVIVKVSPP
-166 QPDEISLFM
+166 QTEELSMFQ

-181 SALHLGTI
+181 SALHLGTVSRQMI
-189 TPDLIKTLIEKNITA
+189 RTLIEKNITA
-204 LGFEFI
+204 IGFEFI

-257 PAWVTIIGAGTV
+257 PAHVTIIGAGTV

-280 GAQVTVID
+280 GAQVTVLD

-310 NDHYIAEIAKMSDVL
+310 NDHYIAQLALISDVM
-325 IGALSPRQKIIKP
+325 IGALSPKQKLGKP
-338 LVSEQVVKSMKPGS
+338 LVSEQVVKTMKQGS

-368 RHTSHTNPI
+368 RHTTHTNPI
-377 YVKHGVTHYWV
+377 YVKHGVTHYCV

-403 TNTLLPFLLKLTEH
+403 TNTLLPFLQKLTAH
-417 ETISDILWKSHSLRK
+417 ETIPDILWKSHSLRK
-432 GTYLFKGYVT
+432 GTYIYKGYVT
-442 KKILAELTDVPF
+442 KKILAELTDFPY

-462 AS
+462 TA

>member
-1 MNALRLQTNLSNA
+1 M
-14 DHNTGGLVE
+14 
-23 AAAKFC
+23 
-29 IFQVNYGLFNCDV
+29 
-42 AFPFFVWAEIDNHE
+42 
-56 LLMGYSSDIGNVEFE
+56 MGYSDVEHIEFE

-76 LERWLIKPEK
+76 LERWLIKPDK
-86 TMEIVLGIPRERA
+86 TMNIAIAIPRERA
-99 QDERRVAISPP
+99 QDERRVAISPA
-110 GVQILVEHGI
+110 GVQILVEQGI
-120 KVIIEKS
+120 RVIVEES
-127 AGHFCNFTDLDYGE
+127 AGRFCNFLDEHYAD
-141 AGATIADSPEELYE
+141 AGATIASSAEELYR
-155 QSNVIVKVSPP
+155 QANVIVKVLPP
-166 QPDEISLFM
+166 LPEELSLFI

-181 SALHLGTI
+181 SALHLGTVSNH
-189 TPDLIKTLIEKNITA
+189 LIKTLIEKNITA
-204 LGFEFI
+204 LAFEFI

-257 PAWVTIIGAGTV
+257 PAHVTIIGAGTV

-310 NDHYIAEIAKMSDVL
+310 NDHYIAELAKMSDVM

-338 LVSEQVVKSMKPGS
+338 LVSEGVVKSMKPGS

-377 YVKHGVTHYWV
+377 YVKHGVTHYCV

-403 TNTLLPFLLKLTEH
+403 TNTLLPFLLKLTGH

-432 GTYLFKGYVT
+432 GTYIFKGYVT
-442 KKILAELTDVPF
+442 KKILADLTEVPF

>member
-1 MNALRLQTNLSNA
+1 
-14 DHNTGGLVE
+14 
-23 AAAKFC
+23 
-29 IFQVNYGLFNCDV
+29 
-42 AFPFFVWAEIDNHE
+42 
-56 LLMGYSSDIGNVEFE
+56 MGYGCDIEFD
-71 LGAKT
+71 LGVKT

-86 TMEIVLGIPRERA
+86 TMNITLGIPKERA
-99 QDERRVAISPP
+99 QDERRVAISPA
-110 GVQILVEHGI
+110 GVQILTEHGI
-120 KVIIEKS
+120 KVIVEAT
-127 AGHFCNFTDLDYGE
+127 AGQCCNFPDIEYAE
-141 AGATIADSPEELYE
+141 AGASIAPSPEELYG
-155 QSNVIVKVSPP
+155 QSNVIVKVLPP
-166 QPDEISLFM
+166 LPEEINFFSA
-175 PGQMLI
+175 GQMLL
-181 SALHLGTI
+181 SALHLGTLNRH
-189 TPDLIKTLIEKNITA
+189 LIKTLLEKNVTA

-237 YLETGYGGSGI
+237 YLETSYGGSGI

-257 PAWVTIIGAGTV
+257 PANVTIIGAGTV

-310 NDHYIAEIAKMSDVL
+310 NDHYISQLAKTSDVM
-325 IGALSPRQKIIKP
+325 IGALSPKKKIIRP

-377 YVKHGVTHYWV
+377 YVKHGVTHYCV

-417 ETISDILWKSHSLRK
+417 ETVADILWKSHSLRK
-432 GTYLFKGYVT
+432 GTYIYKGYVT
-442 KKILAELTDVPF
+442 KKILSELTDFPF
-454 REIDMLLA
+454 REIDLLLA

>member
-1 MNALRLQTNLSNA
+1 
-14 DHNTGGLVE
+14 
-23 AAAKFC
+23 
-29 IFQVNYGLFNCDV
+29 
-42 AFPFFVWAEIDNHE
+42 
-56 LLMGYSSDIGNVEFE
+56 MGYSSDMESIEFE

-76 LERWLIKPEK
+76 LERWLLKPEK
-86 TMEIVLGIPRERA
+86 TMSISIAIPRERA
-99 QDERRVAISPP
+99 QDERRVAISPA
-110 GVQILVEHGI
+110 GAQILVEQGI
-120 KVIIEKS
+120 RVVVETN
-127 AGHFCNFTDLDYGE
+127 AGSFCNFQDSDYTE
-141 AGATIADSPEELYE
+141 AGAIIASCPEELYG

-166 QPDEISLFM
+166 QPEELPLFL

-181 SALHLGTI
+181 SAVHLGTVSRQM
-189 TPDLIKTLIEKNITA
+189 IKVLSEKNITA

-257 PAWVTIIGAGTV
+257 PAHVTIIGAGTV

-310 NDHYIAEIAKMSDVL
+310 NDHYIAQLARMSDVM
-325 IGALSPRQKIIKP
+325 IGALSPKQKLSKP
-338 LVSEQVVKSMKPGS
+338 LVSEAVVKTMKQGS

-362 ACFATS
+362 ACFGTS
-368 RHTSHTNPI
+368 RHTTHTNPI
-377 YVKHGVTHYWV
+377 YVKHGVTHYCV

-393 AVAKTASFAL
+393 AVAKTATYAL
-403 TNTLLPFLLKLTEH
+403 TNTLLPFLQKLTAH
-417 ETISDILWKSHSLRK
+417 RTIPDILWKSHSLRK
-432 GTYLFKGYVT
+432 GTYLYKGYVT
-442 KKILAELTDVPF
+442 KKILAELTDFPY

-462 AS
+462 TA

>member
-1 MNALRLQTNLSNA
+1 LYILK
-14 DHNTGGLVE
+14 G
-23 AAAKFC
+23 KK
-29 IFQVNYGLFNCDV
+29 VNYSLFNCEV
-42 AFPFFVWAEIDNHE
+42 TFPFFVWAEIDNHE

-141 AGATIADSPEELYE
+141 AGATIADSPEELYG

-166 QPDEISLFM
+166 QTDELSLFM

-181 SALHLGTI
+181 SALHLGTV
-189 TPDLIKTLIEKNITA
+189 TPDLIKSLIEKNITA

-338 LVSEQVVKSMKPGS
+338 MVSEQVVKSMKPGS

-377 YVKHGVTHYWV
+377 YVKHGVTHYCV

-417 ETISDILWKSHSLRK
+417 ETISDILWKSHSLRR
-432 GTYLFKGYVT
+432 GTYIFKGYVT
-442 KKILAELTDVPF
+442 KKVLADLTDVPF